1 MNKTILKIDEIFS
14 MSFGDTYFVGTLI
27 GEKDFFEKGEWILKE
42 NGRIIKKIV
51 ITSKQMPSANKID
64 KRILV
69 SKESF
74 DKSSIN
80 LEENLTLEKIEENKQ
95 EKEIQAYKTYKGK
108 NYTEEEWKKF
118 EEEQYQEYLRKK
130 VNKL

>member
-1 MNKTILKIDEIFS
+1 
-14 MSFGDTYFVGTLI
+14 
-27 GEKDFFEKGEWILKE
+27 
-42 NGRIIKKIV
+42 
-51 ITSKQMPSANKID
+51 MPSANKID

-118 EEEQYQEYLRKK
+118 EEEQYQEYLRRK
-130 VNKL
+130 VEK

>member
-1 MNKTILKIDEIFS
+1 MKAVLKIDEIFS
-14 MSFGDTYFVGTLI
+14 MSFGETYFAGTLI

-42 NGRIIKKIV
+42 NGRIIKKIL
-51 ITSKQMPSANKID
+51 ITSEQMPSANKID

-80 LEENLTLEKIEENKQ
+80 LEENLTLEKIEENKR
-95 EKEIQAYKTYKGK
+95 EKEIHVYKTYKGK

-118 EEEQYQEYLRKK
+118 EKEQYQEYLRKK
-130 VNKL
+130 GRS

>member
-51 ITSKQMPSANKID
+51 ITSEQMPSANK
-64 KRILV
+64 
-69 SKESF
+69 
-74 DKSSIN
+74 
-80 LEENLTLEKIEENKQ
+80 KIGR
-95 EKEIQAYKTYKGK
+95 AH
-108 NYTEEEWKKF
+108 
-118 EEEQYQEYLRKK
+118 
-130 VNKL
+130 V

>member
-51 ITSKQMPSANKID
+51 ITSEQMPSANKID

-130 VNKL
+130 GK